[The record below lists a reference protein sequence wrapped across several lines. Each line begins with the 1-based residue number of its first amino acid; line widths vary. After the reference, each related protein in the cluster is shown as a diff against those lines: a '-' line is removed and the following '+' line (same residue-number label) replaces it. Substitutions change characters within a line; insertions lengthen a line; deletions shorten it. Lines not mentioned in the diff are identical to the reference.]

1 MSVCKAYEKELLRLR
16 HWLHQHPELSMEEHL
31 TTQFIYD
38 YLNALEIPCYKTGDT
53 GVVATLMLNPAY
65 KTIAI
70 RSEIDGLPIQEATGL
85 PFSSLYPG
93 KMHACGHDAITAV
106 TLCLAKVLAEHKE
119 VLACNVRFLF
129 EPGEETGQGT
139 KHMLAHGALEN
150 PKVDALLIFHF
161 GNQEIRHMEI
171 QKSITTA
178 AVGGITL
185 HVTGKSSH
193 WFQPQEGVDALYAA
207 SRLAVEIH
215 RLNDTLKTQHPF
227 ILGFGTMKA
236 GTAGN
241 IVADTAQ
248 LYGSLRA
255 FTMEDFHYVWNQ
267 LEQVMRQVEQETGA
281 SLCLEPGRMIPPMI
295 NDASLVKQGSRIG
308 KELMQDHFSLGEE
321 PFLVGDNA
329 AFYLEQVPGMRT
341 VFLAGKS
348 HGPNEPVHNPAF
360 DLDEQVL
367 LDALEFF
374 YQMVTDKSLC

>member
-16 HWLHQHPELSMEEHL
+16 HWLHQHPELSMEERL

-53 GVVATLMLNPAY
+53 GVIATLMLNPAY

-106 TLCLAKVLAEHKE
+106 TLCLAKVLA
-119 VLACNVRFLF
+119 CNVRFLF
-129 EPGEETGQGT
+129 EPGEETGQGA
-139 KHMLAHGALEN
+139 KHLIAHGALEN
-150 PKVDALLIFHF
+150 PKVDAILVFHF
-161 GNQEIRHMEI
+161 GNQETRHMEI

-193 WFQPQEGVDALYAA
+193 WFQPQDGIDALYAA

-227 ILGFGTMKA
+227 VLGFGTMEA

-281 SLCLEPGRMIPPMI
+281 SICLEPGRMIPPMI

-329 AFYLEQVPGMRT
+329 AFYLEHVPGMRT
-341 VFLAGKS
+341 VFLGGKKQGS
-348 HGPNEPVHNPAF
+348 NEPVHNPAF
-360 DLDEQVL
+360 NLDEQIL

>member
-1 MSVCKAYEKELLRLR
+1 MCVFYLSQGKKPDRGQNTCLL
-16 HWLHQHPELSMEEHL
+16 ME
-31 TTQFIYD
+31 
-38 YLNALEIPCYKTGDT
+38 PW
-53 GVVATLMLNPAY
+53 
-65 KTIAI
+65 
-70 RSEIDGLPIQEATGL
+70 
-85 PFSSLYPG
+85 
-93 KMHACGHDAITAV
+93 
-106 TLCLAKVLAEHKE
+106 
-119 VLACNVRFLF
+119 
-129 EPGEETGQGT
+129 
-139 KHMLAHGALEN
+139 EN

-161 GNQEIRHMEI
+161 GNQETRHMEI

-193 WFQPQEGVDALYAA
+193 WFQPQDGIDALYAA

-227 ILGFGTMKA
+227 VLGFGTMEA

-281 SLCLEPGRMIPPMI
+281 SICLEPGRMIPPMI

-329 AFYLEQVPGMRT
+329 AFYLEHVPGMRT
-341 VFLAGKS
+341 VFLGGKKQGS
-348 HGPNEPVHNPAF
+348 NEPVHNPAF
-360 DLDEQVL
+360 DLDEQIL

-374 YQMVTDKSLC
+374 YQMVTNKSLC